1 MLGPLVSLSVEEDAG
16 DVEGALM
23 CAKRIYVLLKEV
35 GDEIPSTKWTCLRVG
50 YGYGWNDLF

>member
-23 CAKRIYVLLKEV
+23 CAKRIYVVLKEA
-35 GDEIPSTKWTCLRVG
+35 GDEIHSTKWPCLRVS
-50 YGYGWNDLF
+50 YA